1 MAVEIKELI
10 IRATV
15 NSGSH
20 NEAHTG
26 DNVRDNVYDTQKII
40 RACVEQVL
48 KILKREKER

>member
-10 IRATV
+10 VRASVTNNTTAEQENDDSPDRQEIV
-15 NSGSH
+15 
-20 NEAHTG
+20 
-26 DNVRDNVYDTQKII
+26 